1 MQLFLVVG
9 EEFSAQDLRVF
20 SQAHLR
26 KLKLTLGVDCVCM
39 CVCVCVCVE
48 GEKVSSKGDALSPLS
63 RFLSKERAPGLFW
76 LFIQILSQNSRE
88 ELRNRRSP

>member
-9 EEFSAQDLRVF
+9 EEFSAQDLSVF
-20 SQAHLR
+20 SGSFEEVEANAGGGL
-26 KLKLTLGVDCVCM
+26 CVYV